1 MFQNEYESSDKTL
14 ENAFMVWR
22 GTLMILQFE
31 NLHEWDWSPL
41 LNSLLKCMH
50 AAHLELRKQ
59 KDTNKLIDYLS
70 RTVDRHRMLNIV

>member
-1 MFQNEYESSDKTL
+1 
-14 ENAFMVWR
+14 MVWR

-70 RTVDRHRMLNIV
+70 RTVDSHRMLNIV